1 MITIYNMHS
10 SEKIRLTQTDIDL
23 IMVSTVIYKVFYD
36 TLIYLILYR
45 SLKYILKK
53 LQTQLDSKFSI
64 RRIRIFIY
72 ILLSLQIFDNL
83 ELMIVRLLLIRS
95 LRDLI
100 GMSQITQREIF
111 HVDYNILDPLEK
123 FILFMVFLWLIINQ
137 CERALKR
144 L

>member
-1 MITIYNMHS
+1 MHS